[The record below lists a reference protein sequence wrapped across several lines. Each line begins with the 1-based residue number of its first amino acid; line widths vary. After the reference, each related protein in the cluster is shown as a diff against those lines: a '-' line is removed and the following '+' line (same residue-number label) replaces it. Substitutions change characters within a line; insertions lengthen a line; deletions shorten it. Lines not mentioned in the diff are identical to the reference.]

1 MIELLEFTV
10 TKKIPLVIFLR
21 EKILE
26 RFPNVSN
33 SKIRR
38 LIASGQVYINGQQCR
53 VPSAVVR
60 HGDRMRIKIDS
71 EKFLAEK
78 KTRDIDFTLTA
89 HDVLYEDEAI
99 IVVNKPAFFPTE
111 QTITGNRKNLH
122 DEVVQYLWQ
131 KNQHLRNPPYAGIMH
146 RLDKDTSGAILF
158 TKKREINKAI
168 FKMFEKRIIEKTYR
182 AVTASPQKPLPDKFT
197 VENYLERQTSKT
209 QAAKWHSVKNVCT
222 HQMPQMLRRQSEKM
236 AKTGTAL
243 FARTD
248 FRILQSG
255 TFLGSDAL
263 FIEAKPRTGRTHQ
276 IRVHL
281 SEYGAAIFGD
291 TIYGGEDAPRLMLH
305 AFSLQFAHPI
315 THEKLK
321 IEAPLPQQ
329 FQ

>member
-53 VPSAVVR
+53 APSAVVR
-60 HGDRMRIKIDS
+60 HGDRTRIKIDS

-78 KTRDIDFTLTA
+78 KPHDIDFTLTA

-168 FKMFEKRIIEKTYR
+168 FEMFEKHIIEKTYR
-182 AVTASPQKPLPDKFT
+182 AVTSSPPKPLLDKFT

-209 QAAKWHSVKNVCT
+209 QAAKWHSVKNVCS
-222 HQMPQMLRRQSEKM
+222 HQTASENM

-255 TFLGSDAL
+255 TFLGKDAL
-263 FIEAKPRTGRTHQ
+263 FVEAKPHTGRTHQ

-305 AFSLQFAHPI
+305 ALSLQFAHPI

-321 IEAPLPQQ
+321 IEAPLPRQ